1 MVRLHTET
9 WGNERLEICERFIQA
24 GKKVFLEFIV
34 VQGYCRLTKKA
45 PWPGPKYLAKIPIIP
60 KIGT

>member
-9 WGNERLEICERFIQA
+9 WGNERLEICERFNLA
-24 GKKVFLEFIV
+24 GKKVFLEFID

-45 PWPGPKYLAKIPIIP
+45 P
-60 KIGT
+60 